1 MFLSPEHR
9 WSALRGKPHATHQ
22 QHERCVGKKSAAFST
37 SHRSRREQAL
47 ATITVEPSGE
57 VIYLGSGETVLGG
70 LYKAGYSYTVGCRR
84 GGCGICKVN
93 LVSGA
98 VEYPTTVADTVLT
111 PDERLEGTCLS
122 CRAVPTGDVT
132 IALRG
137 EELRLINPL
146 LRSINDRAR
155 QRAEAAAAAGQT
167 ATSTVAST
175 VNNTI
180 TSSTVS
186 SSTTSTIISVTS
198 NATTE
203 IKPSVTS
210 TTAKE

>member
-1 MFLSPEHR
+1 M
-9 WSALRGKPHATHQ
+9 
-22 QHERCVGKKSAAFST
+22 
-37 SHRSRREQAL
+37 

-146 LRSINDRAR
+146 LRSINRAR

>member
-1 MFLSPEHR
+1 MASALGRPRCFPLFLSPEHR
-9 WSALRGKPHATHQ
+9 WSALCGKPHATHQ

-84 GGCGICKVN
+84 GGCGICKVD

-146 LRSINDRAR
+146 LRSINDGSEPKLPLRLARRPPAPSRAR
-155 QRAEAAAAAGQT
+155 
-167 ATSTVAST
+167 
-175 VNNTI
+175 
-180 TSSTVS
+180 
-186 SSTTSTIISVTS
+186 STT
-198 NATTE
+198 
-203 IKPSVTS
+203 PSR
-210 TTAKE
+210 AAR